1 MGDSFY
7 KDGSD
12 AMLAP
17 FEPKTPCRV
26 METRPCVILSLL
38 ESHRFKVD
46 ECEPNGCVRFPG
58 RDREPFV

>member
-1 MGDSFY
+1 MSDEFY

-26 METRPCVILSLL
+26 METRPCVKITFV
-38 ESHRFKVD
+38 ESQRYPQT
-46 ECEPNGCVRFPG
+46 ECLPKQCVRFQS